1 MLQKGSL
8 KIMKNLKNYFGVI
21 LVATMAAFFVF
32 ACSNDDNSNKSVDS
46 TKTNAN
52 AFECFISGE
61 TVSNAGTNNALSIV
75 KPGNTT
81 TYIYNSTFTVN
92 NVSWKILSANPA
104 GSITLTNDNGT
115 SGSVTFASN
124 FESGYVLATGTDS
137 KGQICG
143 PAIFIK
149 K

>member
-1 MLQKGSL
+1 
-8 KIMKNLKNYFGVI
+8 MKNLKNYFGVI
-21 LVATMAAFFVF
+21 VVATIVIVFVF
-32 ACSNDDNSNKSVDS
+32 ACSNDNISNKTVDS
-46 TKTNAN
+46 TKTSLN

-61 TVSNAGTNNALSIV
+61 TVSNAGTNNAFSIV
-75 KPGNTT
+75 KSGNTT
-81 TYIYNSTFTVN
+81 TYTYNSTFAVN
-92 NVSWKILSANPA
+92 NVSWSILSANPA
-104 GSITLTNDNGT
+104 GSITLNNDNGT

-143 PAIFIK
+143 PVISIK

>member
-1 MLQKGSL
+1 
-8 KIMKNLKNYFGVI
+8 MKNLKNYFGVI
-21 LVATMAAFFVF
+21 LVATIAIVFVF
-32 ACSNDDNSNKSVDS
+32 ACSNDNDSNKSVDS
-46 TKTNAN
+46 AKTSAN

-61 TVSNAGTNNALSIV
+61 TVSNAGTNNAFSIV
-75 KPGNTT
+75 KSGNTT
-81 TYIYNSTFTVN
+81 TYNYNSTFAVN
-92 NVSWKILSANPA
+92 NVSWTILSANPA
-104 GSITLTNDNGT
+104 GSITLNNDNGK

-143 PAIFIK
+143 PVIFIK